1 MNETIKIFL
10 YGVASGIVFIAIT
23 IICTIFFRK
32 NRRTTDSDARAGIE
46 QARATC
52 ESAGKTSTELAGTTE
67 QTIRIEQDLAG
78 TNEQLTDSI
87 ARSKRILQEIKKRH
101 AER

>member
-52 ESAGKTSTELAGTTE
+52 ESAGKTSTELAGT
-67 QTIRIEQDLAG
+67 
-78 TNEQLTDSI
+78 NEQLTESI
-87 ARSKRILQEIKKRH
+87 TRSEQILQEIKKRH